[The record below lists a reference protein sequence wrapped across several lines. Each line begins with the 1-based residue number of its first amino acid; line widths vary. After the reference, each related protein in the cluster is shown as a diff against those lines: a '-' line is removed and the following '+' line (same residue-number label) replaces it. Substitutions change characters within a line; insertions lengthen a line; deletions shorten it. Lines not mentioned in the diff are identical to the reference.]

1 MDGALVSVMVAGRRE
16 LVAGLVRD
24 PQFGPC
30 VMAGLG
36 GVLTEAFADVG
47 FRMAPVDRLEA
58 MDLIDG
64 LACRRM
70 LDPVRGLAAADTD
83 ALADVLVALSRVG
96 LDHDQVAEI
105 DVNPLIVK
113 PDGGVVAVDALV
125 LLKGED
131 HA

>member
-1 MDGALVSVMVAGRRE
+1 
-16 LVAGLVRD
+16 
-24 PQFGPC
+24 
-30 VMAGLG
+30 
-36 GVLTEAFADVG
+36 
-47 FRMAPVDRLEA
+47 
-58 MDLIDG
+58 
-64 LACRRM
+64 M